1 MCWIKYREWR
11 MFVMDYEMR
20 FSRIN
25 SEINELLYGSE
36 DTIYFDLED
45 NVFKIAYNG
54 GSEVGMTLD
63 RLIDIL

>member
-1 MCWIKYREWR
+1 
-11 MFVMDYEMR
+11 MFVMDYE
-20 FSRIN
+20 FSFNTVN

-36 DTIYFDLED
+36 DTIYFDNIA
-45 NVFKIAYNG
+45 NVFKITYNG

>member
-1 MCWIKYREWR
+1 
-11 MFVMDYEMR
+11 MDYGFR
-20 FSRIN
+20 LNNVN

-36 DTIYFDLED
+36 DTIYFDHED
-45 NVFKIAYNG
+45 KVFKITYNG

>member
-1 MCWIKYREWR
+1 
-11 MFVMDYEMR
+11 MFVMDYE
-20 FSRIN
+20 FSFNTVN

-36 DTIYFDLED
+36 DTIYFDLDE
-45 NVFKIAYNG
+45 NLFKITYNG